1 MADKD
6 KFGFSDKA
14 YGKALADAAKKG
26 GDGKGKA
33 FQKLDQEALDQAYGM
48 DTSKYSG
55 DLRDVIQNKNIE
67 VQKNRERIQQD
78 LAANPNKAG
87 FKGFMPQLSGT
98 QNQAVKGFINR
109 GITSFLNPSRMVGS
123 LLGNALFGPFG
134 GILGGFLAQNLLGN
148 VKKDIT
154 DTVNFFRPDTPD
166 YDLNRTGTINF
177 ADRLTDAIAAPNIS
191 TGIKT
196 LFGPKPLTDSPTPVQ
211 TQPLPK
217 ALPPAGMQYDDFINP
232 NTGMFF
238 DPDRGFIR

>member
-6 KFGFSDKA
+6 QFGFSDKA
-14 YGKALADAAKKG
+14 YGKALADASKKG
-26 GDGKGKA
+26 GNKDKA
-33 FQKLDQEALDQAYGM
+33 FQKLDQDALDQAYGM

-55 DLRDVIQNKNIE
+55 NLRDVIQNKNIE
-67 VQKNRERIQQD
+67 IQQNRERIQKD

-87 FKGFMPQLSGT
+87 FKGFMPQFSGK

-109 GITSFLNPSRMVGS
+109 GITSFLNPNRMVGS
-123 LLGNALFGPFG
+123 LLGSALFGPFG
-134 GILGGFLAQNLLGN
+134 GIIGGFLAQNLLGN

-154 DTVNFFRPDTPD
+154 DTVDFFRPDTPD

-196 LFGPKPLTDSPTPVQ
+196 LFGPKPLADPLTPVQ

-238 DPDRGFIR
+238 DPDRGFIQ